1 MPSRGANIRLA
12 RRQVIDVDNE
22 TLLKILRQNI
32 ASLELDL
39 SGLTVT
45 VNAGQGYEA
54 FVATAAALAGASR
67 VLAVFRDSRTSG
79 SVIDSSKVMLTLS
92 DIAGFAD
99 RVQVLDHIGS
109 REWHDV
115 DIVAN
120 STRAEPIS
128 RSVIELLPAHA
139 VIALMAEPWELE
151 PGSVDIDACRDTGIR
166 LAAPN
171 YEHPSIMM
179 HREFARL
186 CCVLMEE
193 AGLDFRDRSFAILSD
208 TPLAPFIERALTARG
223 AEASVFPHPL
233 LLGHSRWDA
242 VIVAMSPSARQSVNI
257 NALGHIREKA
267 ENALLVQFSG
277 DIDRS
282 AASYFGLQVW
292 PPKRPGRGQLGLP
305 FDAAGPDPSI
315 RRLVA
320 GLKAAE
326 IIYRGTQHGRDD
338 IGRIVEEELWRK

>member
-1 MPSRGANIRLA
+1 MPSHGANVRLA
-12 RRQVIDVDNE
+12 RRQIIDVDNE

-39 SGLTVT
+39 SGLAVAA
-45 VNAGQGYEA
+45 NAGQGYEA

-79 SVIDSSKVMLTLS
+79 SDGSRAMLTLNEV
-92 DIAGFAD
+92 AGLAD
-99 RVQVLDHIGS
+99 RVQVLDHISS

-171 YEHPSIMM
+171 YDHPAVMM

-208 TPLAPFIERALTARG
+208 TPLAPFIERALTGRG

-242 VIVAMSPSARQSVNI
+242 VIVAMSPSARQSVNV

-267 ENALLVQFSG
+267 GNALLVQFSG
-277 DIDRS
+277 DVDRS

-326 IIYRGTQHGRDD
+326 IIYRGTQRGRDD